1 MDELTEQHREL
12 LAAYDIGAVLDVAAL
27 HGGMFLKP
35 LRIDTADGRFVL
47 RGTRFRPTVAA
58 FEFQAHAM
66 NHVAARGARCARVLR
81 DRQGRLAQAC
91 NGAAWALVEYLEGYT
106 CPWPRWCEATH
117 DEPGFIEPI
126 ARQVAAVHDLLAS
139 VEPAG
144 DPELSPMFPPMQF
157 QLLDETRRHWNE
169 SLDAMSQL
177 PEIAASRSR
186 DTFMRLRNKLSGHWE
201 WLCET
206 AKAKHVDQL
215 PRQIVHGDMS
225 PVNLVFLD
233 HGKGCGF
240 IDWDNLHVGNRF
252 YDCLGDVLNRPPVD
266 ELRYHR
272 LHLDAARRYLDSY
285 RRSVQEPVTDHEL
298 ACVRPFCV
306 ARQMEDLRQRVA
318 ALPSLPSD
326 SDDEYAALIE
336 IRVGMMDQIRET
348 SDEDW
353 II

>member
-1 MDELTEQHREL
+1 MDELTERHRQL

-35 LRIDTADGRFVL
+35 LRIDTGDGRFVL
-47 RGTRFRPTVAA
+47 RGTRFRPTVEA
-58 FEFQAHAM
+58 FEFQAQAM
-66 NHVAARGARCARVLR
+66 NHVAAHGVRCPRVLQ
-81 DRQGRLAQAC
+81 DREGRLAQAC
-91 NGAAWALVEYLEGYT
+91 DGAAWALVEYLDGYT

-126 ARQVAAVHDLLAS
+126 ARQVAALHDLLGS
-139 VEPAG
+139 VGPAG
-144 DPELSPMFPPMQF
+144 DPAMSHEFPPIQF
-157 QLLDETRRHWNE
+157 RLLDETCRHWNE

-177 PEIAASRSR
+177 AEIAAARSR
-186 DTFMRLRNKLSGHWE
+186 DTFMRLRDKLDGHWR

-206 AKAKHVDQL
+206 AQTKHVAEL
-215 PRQIVHGDMS
+215 PQQIVHGDMS

-266 ELRYHR
+266 ERRYHR

-298 ACVRPFCV
+298 ACVRLFCL

-318 ALPSLPSD
+318 ALPSLSAD

-336 IRVGMMDQIRET
+336 IRIGMMDQVRET
-348 SDEDW
+348 RDEDW